1 MPYDHIRRYID
12 SAALGGGV
20 GCVLISTQA
29 AAGAEGAQRDGVVGY
44 AEGTLRAASGSNTL
58 AGGLT
63 QYFSDRRH
71 GRPPAPFDRS
81 NTDLLGVSISADDAA
96 RTVTVELIA
105 RDWSDARQTLENLR
119 LEDGVLIGDG
129 QGVGHLTPRAL
140 YGISLA
146 SVTILG

>member
-1 MPYDHIRRYID
+1 MPYDYIRRYID
-12 SAALGGGV
+12 SAARRGGI

-29 AAGAEGAQRDGVVGY
+29 ASGAEGMQRDGVVGY
-44 AEGTLRAASGSNTL
+44 AEGMLNTGAGNNL

-71 GRPPAPFDRS
+71 GRSAAPFDPAR
-81 NTDLLGVSISADDAA
+81 TDLLGVSITADDAS
-96 RTVTVELIA
+96 RRVTVELIA
-105 RDWSDARQTLENLR
+105 RSWGDARQTLENLR

-146 SVTILG
+146 SVTIPG